1 MDPPMGA
8 SSKGD
13 FRLDFDRRVRL
24 EFYGS
29 KISSDGGLLLFR
41 ERDETLGL
49 HDLAWRSLRD
59 TRRGKNGVHNFTGPL
74 RQSTFG
80 RRAGYRDVND
90 ADRLARDPVMRQF
103 VGGRAALGHAA
114 STSQMTRFETDIL
127 ASTYNRAALADLP
140 GQWID
145 TMHEAQPPKWISLDM
160 DSSVRPRLLSNP
172 YRHPRAQ
179 APAEAC
185 MTGSSAKPRG
195 KRFLHCVL
203 NTFRWVKTHQKLE
216 NRACRTVNIDD
227 LGTDTAV
234 TVENAYE
241 NAQARA
247 RQHHLGNIGSMSQS
261 LNGSDSLSESRG
273 DHGHELR
280 AC

>member
-1 MDPPMGA
+1 MLDHPTGA
-8 SSKGD
+8 GSKGD
-13 FRLDFDRRVRL
+13 FRLVFDSRVRL
-24 EFYGS
+24 EFHGS
-29 KISSDGGLLLFR
+29 KISSDGRLLLFR
-41 ERDETLGL
+41 KWDETLGL
-49 HDLAWRSLRD
+49 HDLAGRSLRD
-59 TRRGKNGVHNFTGPL
+59 TRTGKNGVHNFAGLL
-74 RQSTFG
+74 RRPTFG

-114 STSQMTRFETDIL
+114 STSQMARFETDIL

-195 KRFLHCVL
+195 KRFLRCVL
-203 NTFRWVKTHQKLE
+203 NTFRWV
-216 NRACRTVNIDD
+216 N
-227 LGTDTAV
+227 
-234 TVENAYE
+234 
-241 NAQARA
+241 
-247 RQHHLGNIGSMSQS
+247 HLGN
-261 LNGSDSLSESRG
+261 LRENWRN
-273 DHGHELR
+273 GHETSTTADGETAALENDR
-280 AC
+280 RIRKPALNAELLGK